1 MSERADNAGFQK
13 VDYEMTSEASS
24 NKALPFLTGTTV
36 GLIAWAGLNMWF
48 GHPLIP
54 STDDLA
60 TNFKEPPPSAA
71 AVVAAPAGPTDP
83 GEQVFSTVCSA
94 CHQATGQGLPGAFP
108 PLAGSDWVTADPETP
123 IRVVIAG
130 LSGPI
135 KVNGADFNSMMPPPP
150 GLDDE
155 KIANVL
161 TYVRTHFNNKASE
174 VTKDQV
180 AAVRA
185 SLNGRNTPFT
195 ADELTKLRAGK

>member
-1 MSERADNAGFQK
+1 
-13 VDYEMTSEASS
+13 MTSEASS
-24 NKALPFLTGTTV
+24 KATPFLGGAV
-36 GLIAWAGLNMWF
+36 IGGLAWAGLNIWF
-48 GHPLIP
+48 AQPLIP
-54 STDDLA
+54 STENLP
-60 TNFKEPPPSAA
+60 NILKEPPPSTVAA
-71 AVVAAPAGPTDP
+71 VAAPAGPTDP
-83 GEQVFSTVCSA
+83 GEQVFSTVCAA

-130 LSGPI
+130 LSGPV
-135 KVNGADFNSMMPPPP
+135 KVNGADYNSMMPPPP

-155 KIANVL
+155 KIAVVL

-185 SLNGRNTPFT
+185 SMGGRSSPFT
-195 ADELTKLRAGK
+195 AEELTKLRAAPAAK